1 MTEITLAG
9 QSTSPLEVVAM
20 LTGIAGVW
28 LTVKKNIWCFPV
40 GIINVSL
47 YAWLFYSPSVK
58 LYADA
63 LLQCIYILL
72 LFYGWFTWTKKSAD
86 FFVRKIDVN
95 TRWKISAITISAGVM
110 LALFLQINTDA
121 SLPWLDSFLTCFSLA
136 AQWMIARK
144 YIENW
149 ILWIIADIIYIPVYI
164 QKELPL
170 TAILYSIFLFLAVK
184 GYLEWRRQLQIYD
197 AA

>member
-9 QSTSPLEVVAM
+9 QSMSLLEVAAM

-72 LFYGWFTWTKKSAD
+72 LFYGWFNWKKNSRVD
-86 FFVRKIDVN
+86 YVRKIHLS
-95 TRWKISAITISAGVM
+95 TLWKISAIIILSGVV
-110 LALFLQINTDA
+110 LALFLQKNTDA
-121 SLPWLDSFLTCFSLA
+121 SLPWMDSFLTCVSLA

-149 ILWIIADIIYIPVYI
+149 IIWIIADIIYIPLYI

-170 TAILYSIFLFLAVK
+170 TAILYAIFLFLAVK
-184 GYLEWRRQLQIYD
+184 GHFEWKRKLQLTD